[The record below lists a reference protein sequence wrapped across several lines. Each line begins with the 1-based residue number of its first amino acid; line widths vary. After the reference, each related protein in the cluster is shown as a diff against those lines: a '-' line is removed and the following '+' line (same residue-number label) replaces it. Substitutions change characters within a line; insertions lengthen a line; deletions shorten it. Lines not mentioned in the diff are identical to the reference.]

1 MVAGQCVRR
10 RKWGLPWLRE
20 MLYVQGEV
28 TGSCGRCRK
37 WQRGT
42 GAPILVFSFF
52 KREGVGPPQQG
63 KEGRPNGQR
72 EKWQLRGD
80 LVFCFKG
87 RGAADLWFA
96 SPREERWPAALSLCG
111 VLSGLLSQSQRRG
124 GLCVDDRERESL
136 WSAEKGRP
144 NGQGGAAACSMF
156 FPPKRE
162 EGAAA
167 QEENPIGF
175 LYLFDIILNL
185 IIIFEF

>member
-1 MVAGQCVRR
+1 
-10 RKWGLPWLRE
+10 
-20 MLYVQGEV
+20 
-28 TGSCGRCRK
+28 
-37 WQRGT
+37 
-42 GAPILVFSFF
+42 
-52 KREGVGPPQQG
+52 
-63 KEGRPNGQR
+63 
-72 EKWQLRGD
+72 
-80 LVFCFKG
+80 
-87 RGAADLWFA
+87 
-96 SPREERWPAALSLCG
+96 
-111 VLSGLLSQSQRRG
+111 LLSQSQRRG